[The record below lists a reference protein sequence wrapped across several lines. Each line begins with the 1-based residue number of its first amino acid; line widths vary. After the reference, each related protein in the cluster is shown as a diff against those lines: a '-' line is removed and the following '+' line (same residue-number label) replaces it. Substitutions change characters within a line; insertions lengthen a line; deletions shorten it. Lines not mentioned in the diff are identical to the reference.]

1 MKAKKKCQTC
11 FLSDICEETLCNNP
25 DIAKEIQKYSNQDT
39 GQEFNLSNYLFS
51 AVMFFSENGY
61 TCDAAD
67 VFSLIGQF
75 RESVNIEMFLKT
87 IFVHDRNENM
97 RFAYDYRVFK
107 SRYFLHDKTF
117 AAAINK
123 RDDAES
129 RHKRDIEQMSRM
141 KNRIEDEKNSLN
153 ADEKILALME
163 QAKLL
168 DAEKTPHLKACLKD
182 APSLCGFC
190 SKVQEL
196 SFPEKS
202 QVLADMKM
210 AAKKA
215 IRYDNYEQIME
226 SLHDRYRF
234 FCLFNKANSLG
245 KRLIEIQKNLSDI
258 EKEMADRDASFQNE
272 LKTILKNISEV
283 HRTSFINPHNAVQSY
298 GYAEFDKAFVK
309 LSEAEKKMVQEY
321 VFENARKFRTK
332 LTKRIRTSATHKI
345 DIPQTI
351 KKACGTGG
359 IPIRLEYEKPERQKA
374 NLVMFLEV
382 SGSCKNAAEFM
393 LIFMSAMKSVFPGG
407 CHTYAFTNRLYDISP
422 LFETMDTS
430 GVAEQILNSIP
441 RAGAYSNYEVP
452 FRQFY
457 EEHMAEVTGDSYVY
471 FIGDA
476 RNNKNDPG
484 LDYVRA
490 ISRKAKKSFW
500 LNTDP
505 YNKWDQGDSIISLY
519 KPYMNEI
526 ICAETPKQLL
536 AFLER

>member
-11 FLSDICEETLCNNP
+11 FLSDICDEPLCNNP
-25 DIAKEIQKYSNQDT
+25 DIAKEIQKYSDQDT

-51 AVMFFSENGY
+51 AVTFFSENGY
-61 TCDAAD
+61 ICDAAD

-75 RESVNIEMFLKT
+75 GESVDIEMFLKT
-87 IFVHDRNENM
+87 IFVHDRDEDM

-107 SRYFLHDKTF
+107 SRYFLHDKAF
-117 AAAINK
+117 IAAINE

-129 RHKRDIEQMSRM
+129 CHKWDIEQMNRA
-141 KNRIEDEKNSLN
+141 KKRIEDENNSLN
-153 ADEKILALME
+153 TDKKVLALME
-163 QAKLL
+163 QARLL
-168 DAEKTPHLKACLKD
+168 DSEKIPHLKNCLKD
-182 APSLCGFC
+182 APSLCGFY
-190 SKVQEL
+190 SKAQEL
-196 SFPEKS
+196 SFPDKEK
-202 QVLADMKM
+202 VLADMKM

-215 IRYDNYEQIME
+215 ARYDNYEQIMK
-226 SLHDRYRF
+226 SLHDRYNYF
-234 FCLFNKANSLG
+234 LSFNRENSLG
-245 KRLIEIQKNLSDI
+245 KRLIENKKTLSDI
-258 EKEMADRDASFQNE
+258 EKEIADRDARFRNE
-272 LKTILKNISEV
+272 MQTIVKKISTI

-309 LSEAEKKMVQEY
+309 LSEAEKRMVQEY

-332 LTKRIRTSATHKI
+332 LNKRIRTSTAHKI
-345 DIPQTI
+345 DIPQTV

-359 IPIRLEYEKPERQKA
+359 VPIRLEYEKPERQKA
-374 NLVMFLEV
+374 NLVMFLDV

-430 GVAEQILNSIP
+430 GVAEQILNAIP

-484 LDYVRA
+484 LEYVRA
-490 ISRKAKKSFW
+490 ISRKAKKAFW